1 MEEEGEGER
10 DLDDGHPGHHGV
22 AVGGEGV
29 GLPGEMDEV
38 EGVPFAAL
46 VPFDYLCRTE
56 CHIDSFVG
64 FCLMI
69 PCFLH

>member
-46 VPFDYLCRTE
+46 VPFDYLC
-56 CHIDSFVG
+56 
-64 FCLMI
+64 
-69 PCFLH
+69 